1 MRIIP
6 TSHPLVAGK
15 REFDIAVPEMK
26 VLASHVSGEDSIVE
40 VNLVGEK
47 RMAWLNRKFRSR
59 RGPPEIL
66 TFVYGQGKDAGPADD
81 SPAGEIY
88 LCWRSIAKGASTRGV
103 EVRLYLLRLFVH
115 GLFHL
120 AGYRHD
126 SPAGEM
132 EMEGAERRFIEEFI
146 GAGEAGL
153 LFD

>member
-6 TSHPLVAGK
+6 SSHPLVAGK

-47 RMAWLNRKFRSR
+47 RMALLNRKFRGR
-59 RGPPEIL
+59 RGAPEIL
-66 TFVYGQGKDAGPADD
+66 TFVYGTGEDADPADD

-88 LCWRSIAKGASTRGV
+88 LCWKSIARGARGRGV
-103 EVRLYLLRLFVH
+103 NAGLYLLRLIIH

-120 AGYRHD
+120 VGYRHD
-126 SPAGEM
+126 TPAGER
-132 EMEGAERRFIEEFI
+132 EMEGAERRFVEEFI
-146 GAGEAGL
+146 GAGEAGV